1 MSLIPTAEPITMNI
15 EEYMVP
21 YIDGNINA
29 INNTV
34 ITQSNIP
41 TNGTNIILLDSI
53 VEVFETIWIFGIVF
67 FFVYTAISYWRLRCK
82 VHTAV
87 RYKDNIFQS
96 ENVISPFVLG
106 IIKPKMYIP
115 FKVEIMELEHIVAH
129 EKAHIRRKDHWW
141 KPLGFIVLMVHWFN
155 PLMWLAY
162 VLLCRDIELACD
174 EKVIKELGNE
184 QRADYTQSL
193 VAYSVN
199 RRIIAAC
206 PLAFGEVGVKER
218 VKSVMDYKKPTLWVI
233 ISAMLVCTIVSVCFL
248 TNPTKVPETTE
259 SDNSGNIGKEHI
271 TEPIFSFDNSVFKHE
286 NPTFKYSD
294 VFYDQGN
301 DNTIYYVNKWFDN
314 LHNWED
320 SLTIELPEYPGVEFK
335 YITDYRGST
344 ITASKPFG
352 TQDSTESVTL
362 ISGTTIDNAYFAD
375 LTGDGFPEICSSV
388 SCGFGLIDERVII
401 YDYAKGVS
409 YSLEE
414 RGSYDYSLKM
424 DKNDGRLYVY
434 KKHCNGGGLI
444 CSGKLVVQNN
454 CIRILVEMP
463 TES

>member
-1 MSLIPTAEPITMNI
+1 M
-15 EEYMVP
+15 
-21 YIDGNINA
+21 
-29 INNTV
+29 
-34 ITQSNIP
+34 
-41 TNGTNIILLDSI
+41 
-53 VEVFETIWIFGIVF
+53 
-67 FFVYTAISYWRLRCK
+67 
-82 VHTAV
+82 
-87 RYKDNIFQS
+87 
-96 ENVISPFVLG
+96 
-106 IIKPKMYIP
+106 
-115 FKVEIMELEHIVAH
+115 
-129 EKAHIRRKDHWW
+129 
-141 KPLGFIVLMVHWFN
+141 
-155 PLMWLAY
+155 
-162 VLLCRDIELACD
+162 
-174 EKVIKELGNE
+174 
-184 QRADYTQSL
+184 
-193 VAYSVN
+193 
-199 RRIIAAC
+199 IAAC

-335 YITDYRGST
+335 YITDNRGSK
-344 ITASKPFG
+344 ITVSKSFG
-352 TQDSTESVTL
+352 TQDSTEPVTL
-362 ISGTTIDNAYFAD
+362 ISCMLIRNAYFAD
-375 LTGDGFPEICSSV
+375 LTGDGFPEICSTVDNASGV
-388 SCGFGLIDERVII
+388 YDANVII

-409 YSLEE
+409 YSSEE
-414 RGSYDYSLKM
+414 RRYYNYSLRM
-424 DKNDGRLYVY
+424 DDSDGQLYVD
-434 KKHCNGGGLI
+434 KRDWRGEELI